1 MFSYLCIKFLY
12 LTNAIGQLY
21 LMKNFLGYSEDMV
34 GFGLI
39 MATTLVSRVEWE
51 ESLYFSQ
58 VAINVR
64 QMGQKSRRYTGMC
77 ALAINMLNEKL
88 YVFLWFWTLAVAIS
102 TAVSIINW
110 LLRLAIRRHQASVI
124 RRHLNLTPLMLD
136 SKKSSTD
143 SSTSST
149 PSDVLDPNKSDTVE
163 RFIRDFLR
171 MDGVFIVQMLN
182 MNAGDVIAGEVIR
195 LLWHT
200 WVTKYANKDFNNDPC
215 IDVGYSYD
223 MDEIDREKMALSEK
237 AKL

>member
-1 MFSYLCIKFLY
+1 MFSYLCNKFLY
-12 LTNAIGQLY
+12 LTDAIGQLY

-34 GFGLI
+34 CFGLI
-39 MATTLVSRVEWE
+39 MATSLVSRVEWE

-77 ALAINMLNEKL
+77 ALAINMLNKKL
-88 YVFLWFWTLAVAIS
+88 CVFLWFWTLAVAIS

-143 SSTSST
+143 SSTFST

-163 RFIRDFLR
+163 RFIRDFL
-171 MDGVFIVQMLN
+171 
-182 MNAGDVIAGEVIR
+182 
-195 LLWHT
+195 
-200 WVTKYANKDFNNDPC
+200 
-215 IDVGYSYD
+215 
-223 MDEIDREKMALSEK
+223 
-237 AKL
+237 